1 MLCYSLAS
9 TNWEV
14 QRANRSNIRSS
25 VHNGHLVLKPYDTVT
40 AALDRKS
47 DIQ

>member
-1 MLCYSLAS
+1 M
-9 TNWEV
+9 NWEV
-14 QRANRSNIRSS
+14 QRANRSNIIRSS

-40 AALDRKS
+40 AALDRKA